1 MNPQLLQVE
10 EGRSGLIPNVG
21 PTINAEQFNQFEVNA
36 KETKKCH
43 HRQLMSADAVEFC
56 QL

>member
-1 MNPQLLQVE
+1 LLSVKVCLFVCFCLFV
-10 EGRSGLIPNVG
+10 GLCLMGISLIE
-21 PTINAEQFNQFEVNA
+21 TKA
-36 KETKKCH
+36 KKPKKCH

>member
-1 MNPQLLQVE
+1 M
-10 EGRSGLIPNVG
+10 IFAVG
-21 PTINAEQFNQFEVNA
+21 AEHKRVVLFNA
-36 KETKKCH
+36 KPHFRNTMGIWSSLKAKEIKKCH